1 MDARFASVTVRALGL
16 TRHLDMG
23 VLLWGLPLPVRG
35 LCEGVVRSPVY
46 DDGLIQMCDAYRSFQ
61 RLQQPHFFGDGCVGV
76 CVPDPFSLAAKS
88 HFWSRRD
95 YIKACHTINSLSKS
109 PLEC

>member
-1 MDARFASVTVRALGL
+1 MSRSRRRRTQSRTRVPLVIACIMDARFASVTVRALGL

-46 DDGLIQMCDAYRSFQ
+46 DDGLIQM
-61 RLQQPHFFGDGCVGV
+61 
-76 CVPDPFSLAAKS
+76 
-88 HFWSRRD
+88 
-95 YIKACHTINSLSKS
+95 
-109 PLEC
+109 